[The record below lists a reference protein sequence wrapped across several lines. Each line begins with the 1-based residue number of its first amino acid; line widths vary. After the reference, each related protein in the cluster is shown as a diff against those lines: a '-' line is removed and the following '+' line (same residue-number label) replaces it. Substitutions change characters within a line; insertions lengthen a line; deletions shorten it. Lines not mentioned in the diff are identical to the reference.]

1 MYALFGSR
9 TLPKAVMPA
18 AVTVIAAFSVERTK
32 KASLPCTTFILFLGL
47 HFFLQIPCVQDDC
60 SPRI

>member
-47 HFFLQIPCVQDDC
+47 HFFL
-60 SPRI
+60 